1 MPGLDHLSIE
11 QMETCLKL
19 IIQDDTPVAVIL
31 HVGCNGISNKDMPAN
46 DILKSIISNW
56 EIL

>member
-31 HVGCNGISNKDMPAN
+31 HVGCNDISNKDMPAN
-46 DILKSIISNW
+46 DILKSIISN
-56 EIL
+56 